1 MKKIELEIPEGKTAK
16 RVGGTL
22 TLVDEHP
29 KNVMESV
36 KTFEDA
42 CRLLGENHPM
52 VAEWNEIKMCEH
64 IGKDTVSYLKL
75 GIITAALNE
84 GWEPKF
90 TSDENRW
97 FPWFWLY
104 TKEEIDKMDEEEKA
118 RVVFRSNYHA
128 YANGGVSYA
137 YANILSAV
145 VFANYGC
152 RLAFKTEELA
162 KYAGEQF
169 IDLYLDFCL
178 THHDGN

>member
-1 MKKIELEIPEGKTAK
+1 MKKIELEIPEGKKAK
-16 RVGGTL
+16 WVGGIL

-64 IGKDTVSYLKL
+64 IGKDTVSYMKL
-75 GIITAALNE
+75 RIITAALNE
-84 GWEPKF
+84 GWEPAF
-90 TSDENRW
+90 TDEEKRW
-97 FPWFWLY
+97 FPYFILY
-104 TKEEIDKMDEEEKA
+104 TKEEIDSLSEEDKA
-118 RVVFRSNYHA
+118 RVVFRSDY
-128 YANGGVSYA
+128 YANTSGGVSYA
-137 YANILSAV
+137 YAYYASAYV
-145 VFANYGC
+145 SASYGC

>member
-16 RVGGTL
+16 WVGGIL

-75 GIITAALNE
+75 RIIAAALNE

-104 TKEEIDKMDEEEKA
+104 TQEEIDKMDEEEKA
-118 RVVFRSNYHA
+118 RVVFRSGSNA
-128 YANGGVSYA
+128 STLGGVSFAYA
-137 YANILSAV
+137 YYDSASV
-145 VFANYGC
+145 YASCGC

-178 THHDGN
+178 THHDKN